1 MNVKDVRDGGGGGG
15 GVLLI
20 FKSPSVTRNGNLY

>member
-1 MNVKDVRDGGGGGG
+1 MNVKDVRDGGGGG

>member
-1 MNVKDVRDGGGGGG
+1 MNVKDVRDGGWGG